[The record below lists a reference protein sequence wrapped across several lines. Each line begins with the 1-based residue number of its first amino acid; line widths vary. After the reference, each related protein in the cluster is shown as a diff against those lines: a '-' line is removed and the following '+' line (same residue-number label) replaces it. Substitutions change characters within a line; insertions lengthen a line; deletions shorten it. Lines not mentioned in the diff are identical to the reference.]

1 MKYLIVTT
9 IFTLFVFQLNFSQ
22 NYKFGKVSKEELEE
36 KYYAKDSSANAAIL
50 YKKRSTYTTVSTNA
64 IQLVT
69 DHHYR
74 IKIYNKDGF
83 DWATKIVNLYQGSSD
98 NENLSGLKAYTYNL
112 EGGEI
117 IETKLNKKDV
127 FTEKKSEYLTVKK
140 FTMPNLKEGSVIE
153 WSYRVYSPFFTRIDD
168 AIVQYE
174 IPVKKQEIKISLL
187 EWFKFSKRSRGYFLF
202 KVNESSKYNANFDTN
217 DKLIEISTDY
227 VPAIKEEPYVNNIDN
242 YTAALQFE
250 VVALTAPRL
259 QLYKTYATSW
269 EKVCKNIYESTSFGG
284 QLDKASYFKDDLADV
299 VSTSTPV
306 PEKIVKVF
314 QHVKGKIK
322 WNNFYGKYTNVGVR
336 KAYKDGV
343 GNAAEINLTLVSMLR
358 EVGLPANPVLVS
370 TRSHGIPIFP
380 TSDGFNYVI
389 AAVELENNI
398 KLLDATEKYSL
409 PNVLPTRDLNWQ
421 GRLVREN
428 GTSIPINLFPT
439 QHSKKAVFLYAK
451 IDDEG
456 LVSGTERVSYSKLS
470 ALNYR
475 NNYNSF
481 SDEEV
486 ISKLEKDYNIEINN
500 FKVSNKNE
508 LGKPVTQLFQYESEN
523 LADVVGGKI
532 YIDPL
537 LFLTEDEN
545 PFKLQ
550 ERNYPVDF
558 GTPWEDKV
566 SVTIEI
572 PEGYKVESLPEQMA
586 IGLQDKLGTFKFI
599 TSQRN
604 NKILVMSSTKI
615 DAPIISSLHYN
626 SLKEFYSQLINKQ
639 KEKIV
644 LTKI

>member
-1 MKYLIVTT
+1 
-9 IFTLFVFQLNFSQ
+9 
-22 NYKFGKVSKEELEE
+22 
-36 KYYAKDSSANAAIL
+36 
-50 YKKRSTYTTVSTNA
+50 
-64 IQLVT
+64 
-69 DHHYR
+69 
-74 IKIYNKDGF
+74 
-83 DWATKIVNLYQGSSD
+83 
-98 NENLSGLKAYTYNL
+98 
-112 EGGEI
+112 
-117 IETKLNKKDV
+117 
-127 FTEKKSEYLTVKK
+127 
-140 FTMPNLKEGSVIE
+140 
-153 WSYRVYSPFFTRIDD
+153 
-168 AIVQYE
+168 
-174 IPVKKQEIKISLL
+174 
-187 EWFKFSKRSRGYFLF
+187 
-202 KVNESSKYNANFDTN
+202 
-217 DKLIEISTDY
+217 
-227 VPAIKEEPYVNNIDN
+227 
-242 YTAALQFE
+242 
-250 VVALTAPRL
+250 
-259 QLYKTYATSW
+259 
-269 EKVCKNIYESTSFGG
+269 
-284 QLDKASYFKDDLADV
+284 
-299 VSTSTPV
+299 
-306 PEKIVKVF
+306 
-314 QHVKGKIK
+314 
-322 WNNFYGKYTNVGVR
+322 
-336 KAYKDGV
+336 
-343 GNAAEINLTLVSMLR
+343 
-358 EVGLPANPVLVS
+358 
-370 TRSHGIPIFP
+370 
-380 TSDGFNYVI
+380 
-389 AAVELENNI
+389 
-398 KLLDATEKYSL
+398 
-409 PNVLPTRDLNWQ
+409 
-421 GRLVREN
+421 REN
-428 GTSIPINLFPT
+428 GSSIPINLFPT

-550 ERNYPVDF
+550 ERDYPVDF